1 MAVAIDEQIAKIII
15 WILYFVGLYFSLFW
29 MMVLL
34 FDKQEQTK
42 RKKPY
47 TPAITIILPMWNEEG
62 SIERTLESVYALNY
76 PKNKLK
82 VICVD
87 NNSTDN
93 TPKILKKLN
102 KKWDFL
108 HLTEKKQG
116 KHNAMNLGL
125 KHTKTPFFACLDADS
140 FVEPDSVKNMMLEF
154 DHPNV
159 AAVMPIMKVSEPE
172 NILQRVQ
179 WLEYL
184 MNIFYKYIMGQL
196 DCIHVTPG
204 PLSIYRTKIVNK
216 LGNFRK
222 GHLTEDLEMA
232 LRLQDNHYKLK
243 QSLDGFVTTIAP
255 KKLKGF
261 VAQRTRWYHGTFLNI
276 KDYKHFLFNRKYEEF
291 GIFHIP
297 MVGLTGILSIVGI
310 ITIMYLFIKEMYF
323 TIKRM
328 YMTHFDFW
336 TYINNYDFS
345 FDLLDFDWMTL
356 FTSFVLFFLIFV
368 IIYLSFLGTKE
379 RTNIFRNIKYF
390 FMFLYYFFIY
400 KFIMGYIWIKV
411 GLRLLRNHGG
421 SWTKDNDR

>member
-1 MAVAIDEQIAKIII
+1 MAIAIDEQIAKIII
-15 WILYFVGLYFSLFW
+15 WTLYFVGLYFSLFW

-34 FDKQEQTK
+34 FEKDNNC
-42 RKKPY
+42 KKSKNY
-47 TPAITIILPMWNEEG
+47 TPTITIILPMWNEQNSVEK
-62 SIERTLESVYALNY
+62 TLESVYNLNY

-93 TPKILKKLN
+93 TAKILKKLN

-125 KHTKTPFFACLDADS
+125 KHTNSEFFACLDADS
-140 FVEPDSVKNMMLEF
+140 FVEKNSVKNMILEF
-154 DHPNV
+154 DNPNV
-159 AAVMPIMKVSEPE
+159 AAVMPIMKVNKPE
-172 NILQRVQ
+172 NILQSVQ

-184 MNIFYKYIMGQL
+184 MNIFHKYIMGKL

-216 LGNFRK
+216 LGNFKR

-255 KKLKGF
+255 QKLKGF
-261 VAQRTRWYHGTFLNI
+261 IAQRTRWYHGTFLNI
-276 KDYKHFLFNRKYEEF
+276 KDYKHFLFNKKYEEF
-291 GIFHIP
+291 GCFHIP
-297 MVGLTGILSIVGI
+297 MVALTGILSIVGI
-310 ITIMYLFIKEMYF
+310 LTILYLFLKQSYF

-328 YMTHFDFW
+328 YLTHFDFI
-336 TYINNYDFS
+336 TYIKNYTFN
-345 FDLLDFDWMTL
+345 FNLIDLNWMIA
-356 FTSFVLFFLIFV
+356 FTSSIMFFMIFL
-368 IIYLSFLGTKE
+368 IIYLSFIGTQEK
-379 RTNIFRNIKYF
+379 TNIFKNVKYF
-390 FMFLYYFFIY
+390 FMFLYYFIIY
-400 KFIMGYIWIKV
+400 RFLLGYIWIKV
-411 GLRLLRNHGG
+411 GLKLILGKKG
-421 SWTKDNDR
+421 SWTKDNN